1 MKNIFLLCS
10 FILLLS
16 GCFDTNSKDDIKIG
30 MVVGLT
36 GKYANLGNEIKNG
49 ALLAFHD
56 IDYKINNKTI
66 KLIIKDDKQD
76 KTTDTKA
83 INELVNGDVKI
94 IIANGTSSMT
104 RVSLDI
110 TSKQKDIFQ
119 ISPTASSSQFS
130 NKDDNFFRVQ
140 VANNKSQFKNLI
152 ELIKEKN
159 AKHIY
164 FVGDSNNKA
173 YISDYLHLL
182 DDQKNFKY
190 EKVLDSNQPLEKLYQ
205 ELKNSDFIVIIANTI
220 DTSSLV
226 QYLRIHNN
234 NSTIISSGW
243 AKDKQFIENSGKYAN
258 GIYFMSSDYI
268 NRDNKQ
274 FKAFAKVF
282 KKTYSYEPNRFN
294 MQGYEAAKIIIE
306 ALKNGYSGLGIKDYI
321 LKTKIFHFLG
331 DKLVF
336 NQYGDVEA
344 PYYIF
349 QIKNNKFIKIK

>member
-1 MKNIFLLCS
+1 M
-10 FILLLS
+10 LS

-36 GKYANLGNEIKNG
+36 GRYANLGNEIKNG

-56 IDYKINNKTI
+56 IDYKINNKAI

-182 DDQKNFKY
+182 DDQKNFAFFRSCYSLWTYPKY
-190 EKVLDSNQPLEKLYQ
+190 FVALY
-205 ELKNSDFIVIIANTI
+205 T
-220 DTSSLV
+220 
-226 QYLRIHNN
+226 
-234 NSTIISSGW
+234 
-243 AKDKQFIENSGKYAN
+243 
-258 GIYFMSSDYI
+258 
-268 NRDNKQ
+268 
-274 FKAFAKVF
+274 
-282 KKTYSYEPNRFN
+282 
-294 MQGYEAAKIIIE
+294 
-306 ALKNGYSGLGIKDYI
+306 
-321 LKTKIFHFLG
+321 
-331 DKLVF
+331 
-336 NQYGDVEA
+336 
-344 PYYIF
+344 
-349 QIKNNKFIKIK
+349 